1 MKKNIIL
8 FALPLMMLCG
18 CGTNNSD
25 KDNSVGYT
33 QTNDQENVLHRL
45 PELYVQDTF
54 RLGGNTYSWVIDR
67 KPCDSL
73 DVVTDEMGNK
83 YVDNL
88 LSVSVKKN
96 SQPLFSRTFKKKDF
110 RHHLDAEFM
119 SQSILDGCRFIEV
132 HEGMVIFSLAV
143 SYPDSDMSRPFKL
156 NIGPDGSHLI
166 VKDDTMEDEYS
177 TDSQSSDGV

>member
-1 MKKNIIL
+1 MKKNIVL
-8 FALPLMMLCG
+8 LALPLMVLCG
-18 CGTNNSD
+18 CGMDKSSKENSLE
-25 KDNSVGYT
+25 YT
-33 QTNDQENVLHRL
+33 QTTGQEDVLHRL
-45 PELYVQDTF
+45 PDLYVQDTLK
-54 RLGGNTYSWVIDR
+54 LGGNIYTWVIDR

-73 DVVTDEMGNK
+73 DVVTDDMGNK

-88 LSVSVKKN
+88 LSISVQKN
-96 SQPLFSRTFKKKDF
+96 RQHLFSRTFKKMDF
-110 RHHLDAEFM
+110 KHLLDAGFM